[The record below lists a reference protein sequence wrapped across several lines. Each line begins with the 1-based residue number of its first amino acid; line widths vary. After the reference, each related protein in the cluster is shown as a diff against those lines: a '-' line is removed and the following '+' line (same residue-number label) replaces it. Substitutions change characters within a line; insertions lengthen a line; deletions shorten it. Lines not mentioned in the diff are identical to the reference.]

1 MPNPTALPAV
11 VASYER
17 PNGEL
22 VRAGFNTFKGRAYF
36 SVRTFYRDTTGEWA
50 PGRNGLNLPVDEFSD
65 FFTLA
70 QGLNEHMTG
79 ENLEGEP
86 NG

>member
-1 MPNPTALPAV
+1 M
-11 VASYER
+11 
-17 PNGEL
+17 
-22 VRAGFNTFKGRAYF
+22 
-36 SVRTFYRDTTGEWA
+36 RTFYRDTTGEWA